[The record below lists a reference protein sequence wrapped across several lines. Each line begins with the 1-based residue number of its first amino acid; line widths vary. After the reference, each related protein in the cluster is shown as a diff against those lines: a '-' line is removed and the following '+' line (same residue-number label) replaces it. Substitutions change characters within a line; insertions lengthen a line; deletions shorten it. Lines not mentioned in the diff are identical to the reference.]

1 MDYNKVL
8 SDKIKNIKPSGIR
21 KFFDIAA
28 QMEGVI
34 SLGVGEPDFP
44 TPWSVRKVAIDTIER
59 KRTVYTANPGLIEL
73 RKAICDRL
81 DKKMGL
87 KYDTDEVIIT
97 VGGSEAIDLA
107 IRAIID
113 PGDEV
118 LVVEPSFVCYAPITE
133 LSGGVVVP
141 LETSADTD
149 FKLTAETLRS
159 KITDK
164 TKMLILPYPNNPT
177 GGIMTK
183 EELMPIAEVLRD
195 TNIVVLSDEI
205 YSELTY
211 GGETHTSIAQL
222 DGMKERTII
231 VNGFS
236 KAYAMTGWR
245 LGYVTGPKPIIEQML
260 KLHQY
265 AIMSSPTISQYAG
278 IEAIKNCDDDIK
290 KAYEIISE
298 DSNLPA
304 ICGRVCPQETQCEG
318 KCIRGI
324 KGDAIAIGKLE
335 RFVADWAR
343 ENNINLESKI
353 EKNGIKILFIA
364 ITEILNRPDYA
375 SYIDYYPN
383 NSKYRTKLFEQLTK
397 ITNENSYD
405 FFVMS
410 IHS

>member
-1 MDYNKVL
+1 MDYNKIL

-73 RKAICDRL
+73 RKAICERI
-81 DKKMGL
+81 DKKTGL
-87 KYDTDEVIIT
+87 KYETDEVIIT

-118 LVVEPSFVCYAPITE
+118 LVVEPSFVCYSPITE

-183 EELMPIAEVLRD
+183 EELLPIAEVLKD

-211 GGETHTSIAQL
+211 GGETHTSIAEL

-278 IEAIKNCDDDIK
+278 IEAIKNGDDEIAKMVKEYDARRRLIVKEFNRMGLTCFEPKGAFYVFPCIK
-290 KAYEIISE
+290 STGLSSEEFCARLVEEYKVAIVPGNAFGESGEGFVRVSYAYSINHILEALKRIEAFLKSLE
-298 DSNLPA
+298 N
-304 ICGRVCPQETQCEG
+304 G
-318 KCIRGI
+318 K
-324 KGDAIAIGKLE
+324 
-335 RFVADWAR
+335 
-343 ENNINLESKI
+343 
-353 EKNGIKILFIA
+353 
-364 ITEILNRPDYA
+364 
-375 SYIDYYPN
+375 
-383 NSKYRTKLFEQLTK
+383 
-397 ITNENSYD
+397 
-405 FFVMS
+405 
-410 IHS
+410 

>member
-1 MDYNKVL
+1 MDYNKIL

-28 QMEGVI
+28 QTEGVI

-73 RKAICDRL
+73 RKNICDRIN
-81 DKKMGL
+81 KKMGL
-87 KYDTDEVIIT
+87 KYDTDEVIVT

-183 EELMPIAEVLRD
+183 EELMPIAEVLRN

-278 IEAIKNCDDDIK
+278 IEAIKNCDDEIAKMVKEYDARRRLIVKEFNRMGLTCFEPKGAFYVFPCIK
-290 KAYEIISE
+290 STGLSSEEFCARLVEEYKVAIVPGNAFGNSGEGYVRVSYAYSINHILEALKRIEAFLKSLE
-298 DSNLPA
+298 N
-304 ICGRVCPQETQCEG
+304 G
-318 KCIRGI
+318 K
-324 KGDAIAIGKLE
+324 
-335 RFVADWAR
+335 
-343 ENNINLESKI
+343 
-353 EKNGIKILFIA
+353 
-364 ITEILNRPDYA
+364 
-375 SYIDYYPN
+375 
-383 NSKYRTKLFEQLTK
+383 
-397 ITNENSYD
+397 
-405 FFVMS
+405 
-410 IHS
+410 